1 MGNLANM
8 FRVFGTVGSN
18 MVGGLLTSSFSILI
32 PVIASVVPVVFALLN
47 AIKVLTGGVLA
58 LGGAVAIAGAG
69 FSVWRNGYQRYKM
82 LNDGT
87 LQASSATNEYKK
99 L

>member
-1 MGNLANM
+1 M
-8 FRVFGTVGSN
+8 
-18 MVGGLLTSSFSILI
+18 
-32 PVIASVVPVVFALLN
+32 FALLN

-69 FSVWRNGYQRYKM
+69 FVAFGAMAISAIKM

-87 LQASSATNEYKK
+87 LQLVQQQTNTKSFRWCK
-99 L
+99 VSLD